1 MIRIGGYAI
10 DAIVGEEVS
19 LEAEVTEYPVE
30 SGGVITDHTRNRPL
44 KLELEFLVSDTP
56 IGTVAAERTAG
67 AVPSSEAR
75 QALEAL
81 RDSRQPF
88 TVVTGTKTYERMVFA
103 SLSFPRD
110 RETGDA
116 LRPRASLQQLSIVEV
131 RRVSVDLGRRRGAG
145 HRSSR
150 RVPGAKI
157 WLCSGGVATSDS
169 DAENRRNGC
178 REVVTRD
185 GRLAFADT
193 GEPLSDRDKQALTW
207 RMTRL
212 IDGAKDDQPPLVDTA
227 SPTLKWD
234 PVSERYIDT
243 SSGRPISKRVSA
255 WSTYEA
261 QWGVPPDYTPPSPP
275 RSPDALI
282 GDAPAGSLT
291 AALGAIDGRP

>member
-1 MIRIGGYAI
+1 MIRIGGYPI
-10 DAIVGEEVS
+10 DAIVSEEPT

-30 SGGVITDHTRNRPL
+30 SGAVITDHTRNRPL
-44 KLELEFLVSDTP
+44 TLELEFLVSDTP
-56 IGTVAAERTAG
+56 IGSVAAERTAG

-81 RDSRQPF
+81 RASRKPF
-88 TVVTGTKTYERMVFA
+88 TVITATKTYESMVFT

-116 LRPRASLQQLSIVEV
+116 LRPRASLQQISIVEV
-131 RRVSVDLGRRRGAG
+131 RRVSIQQQQRSGG
-145 HRSSR
+145 HRVSR
-150 RVPGAKI
+150 HVPGQKL

-185 GRLAFADT
+185 GRLVFADT
-193 GEPLSDRDKQALTW
+193 GEPLGDRDKQTLTW
-207 RMTRL
+207 RLTRL
-212 IDGAKDDQPPLVDTA
+212 IDGTKDDRPPLVDTA

-275 RSPDALI
+275 RSPDAPA